1 MDLFKYFV
9 DYCIILCR
17 KRSLNMLKIDRQ
29 NYILEMLQEKG
40 SILVTDA
47 CEALQCSDQTIRR
60 DLQEMEEKG
69 QLVRTYGGAYL
80 SQDED
85 KSAPIQLREQLI
97 PKEKERI
104 GIIASDNFIK
114 DGDVI
119 MMDSSTTC
127 YTLAKHLVKSQANV
141 TIITNSINIIK
152 LFGNT
157 NQTTKLI
164 CVGGTYKERSGS
176 FIGNNTINAL
186 STFVADKAFISCNA
200 ISKKF
205 GILDN
210 YVQQQAVRKC
220 MLEHSKEKYLL
231 VDNTKFDDEGNFV
244 IDSFKSLDG
253 IITNKK
259 PSDSWLEFFSQ
270 ENISILWK

>member
-1 MDLFKYFV
+1 
-9 DYCIILCR
+9 
-17 KRSLNMLKIDRQ
+17 MLKIDRQ

-69 QLVRTYGGAYL
+69 LL
-80 SQDED
+80 H
-85 KSAPIQLREQLI
+85 K
-97 PKEKERI
+97 
-104 GIIASDNFIK
+104 IASEN
-114 DGDVI
+114 DGRVTYI
-119 MMDSSTTC
+119 TVTEDSSTTC

-186 STFVADKAFISCNA
+186 STFVADKAFISCSA

-259 PSDSWLEFFSQ
+259 PSDAWLEFFSQ
-270 ENISILWK
+270 ANISILWK

>member
-1 MDLFKYFV
+1 
-9 DYCIILCR
+9 
-17 KRSLNMLKIDRQ
+17 MLKIDRQ

-80 SQDED
+80 SLDED

-97 PKEKERI
+97 PKDKERI
-104 GIIASDNFIK
+104 GITASDNFIK

-164 CVGGTYKERSGS
+164 CVGGTYKKDQDLLLE
-176 FIGNNTINAL
+176 TIQ
-186 STFVADKAFISCNA
+186 STLYLHLLPIKHSLA
-200 ISKKF
+200 
-205 GILDN
+205 
-210 YVQQQAVRKC
+210 AVP
-220 MLEHSKEKYLL
+220 S
-231 VDNTKFDDEGNFV
+231 V
-244 IDSFKSLDG
+244 KSLV
-253 IITNKK
+253 
-259 PSDSWLEFFSQ
+259 F
-270 ENISILWK
+270 

>member
-1 MDLFKYFV
+1 
-9 DYCIILCR
+9 
-17 KRSLNMLKIDRQ
+17 MLKIDRQ

-80 SQDED
+80 SLDED
-85 KSAPIQLREQLI
+85 KSAPVQLREQLI

-104 GIIASDNFIK
+104 GITASDNFIK

-141 TIITNSINIIK
+141 TIITNSILLNYLEI
-152 LFGNT
+152 
-157 NQTTKLI
+157 QTKPQNSFALVVHTK
-164 CVGGTYKERSGS
+164 K
-176 FIGNNTINAL
+176 
-186 STFVADKAFISCNA
+186 D
-200 ISKKF
+200 
-205 GILDN
+205 LDPL
-210 YVQQQAVRKC
+210 
-220 MLEHSKEKYLL
+220 LEQIPSMPYLPL
-231 VDNTKFDDEGNFV
+231 
-244 IDSFKSLDG
+244 
-253 IITNKK
+253 
-259 PSDSWLEFFSQ
+259 
-270 ENISILWK
+270 

>member
-1 MDLFKYFV
+1 
-9 DYCIILCR
+9 
-17 KRSLNMLKIDRQ
+17 MLKIDRQ

-80 SQDED
+80 SLDED
-85 KSAPIQLREQLI
+85 KSAPVQLREQLI

-104 GIIASDNFIK
+104 GITASDNFIK

-186 STFVADKAFISCNA
+186 STFVADKAFISCSA

-259 PSDSWLEFFSQ
+259 PSDAWLEFFSQ
-270 ENISILWK
+270 ANISILWK